1 MKKFTPFLVLLIAL
15 AGCDKET
22 PVPESDSFSLKT
34 TSITYEEQKGNSY
47 GSSPSQQYDLY
58 LPLTRNTRNPV
69 IVLLHG
75 GAWRF
80 GDKESLN
87 FIVNDLKAKGIN
99 CAVVNVNYRLA
110 GSGVNFQQQIEDIGT
125 VLKQV
130 ASQSKELKI
139 SSKFF
144 LIGISSGA
152 HLAMMHAQTS
162 DQNHL
167 VAGIGGVAPPF
178 DLTTQKI
185 REGII
190 GLDITQMIG
199 KTYTEAP
206 QAYKQASPM
215 HNYNNPSVPT
225 IVFFGGKDAIVT
237 TDQSDASKTVILGA
251 LSVNEHHF
259 YPNQT
264 HEWSIWGEP
273 IDLMIVF
280 AERHL

>member
-1 MKKFTPFLVLLIAL
+1 
-15 AGCDKET
+15 
-22 PVPESDSFSLKT
+22 
-34 TSITYEEQKGNSY
+34 
-47 GSSPSQQYDLY
+47 
-58 LPLTRNTRNPV
+58 
-69 IVLLHG
+69 
-75 GAWRF
+75 
-80 GDKESLN
+80 
-87 FIVNDLKAKGIN
+87 
-99 CAVVNVNYRLA
+99 
-110 GSGVNFQQQIEDIGT
+110 
-125 VLKQV
+125 
-130 ASQSKELKI
+130 
-139 SSKFF
+139 
-144 LIGISSGA
+144 
-152 HLAMMHAQTS
+152 MMYAQTS

-190 GLDITQMIG
+190 GPDITQMIG

-215 HNYNNPSVPT
+215 YNYNNPSVPT

-264 HEWSIWGEP
+264 HEWSIWGET
-273 IDLMIVF
+273 IDLMIGF